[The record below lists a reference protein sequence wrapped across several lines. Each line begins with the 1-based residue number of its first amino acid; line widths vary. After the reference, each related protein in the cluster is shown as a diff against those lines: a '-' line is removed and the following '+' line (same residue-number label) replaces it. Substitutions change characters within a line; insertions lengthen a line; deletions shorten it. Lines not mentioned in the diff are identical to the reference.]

1 MAGTALSRQLR
12 QIALST
18 GPTAADVVTKS
29 SGKRG
34 AHIRPSLI
42 FEAKE
47 AADVDAE
54 TILHMAQA
62 GLAEL
67 VAMDA
72 RFKPFLSTLFSPA
85 TLQTDRDDEPPDV
98 VAALDRSIDA
108 FLMLLS
114 DALLL
119 PASHK
124 PLEYLIRKYRVQQ
137 CNVDSLVLA
146 ALPYHETSLFV
157 RIVQLLSLKHSKWA
171 PVLHGCK
178 ANGAAIPRAQLV
190 QRCVKDD
197 SFFHAMCHAAEKAAT
212 CVVRDSPASA
222 SPPTA
227 PAAPAMRLLT
237 FTSVLLLEALA
248 AMRVSVD
255 ALSHLLPFI
264 LNGLQPSA
272 VHEHRVFLLPLS
284 PLTVHLLSPPC
295 HAALNP
301 ECQVSCASSAQHK
314 MHGVAAIQSI
324 PLLRMTSYPLPTHL
338 SPPHQLAAMMLVSQL
353 ANRSQLST
361 QVVNSLLV
369 ALLSPTAAA
378 ACAAPTARGMR
389 APPTAISMDAFLVVV
404 HLCAVSALAHLLSH
418 PLSCAPH
425 PIGALVSSHRGSCLI
440 PSGLLSHPI
449 GALVSSHR
457 GSCLIPS
464 GLLSQAVTNILADK
478 YVQSNGASVMP
489 ALHPSFPQKP
499 LSLAVPPQ
507 RPWVRCR
514 HFVDVLSTAAHKF
527 NTAKILNLLADTLL
541 PKIATSQAAA
551 DVLLAMLRQLP
562 RAALSPLVPRL
573 ALSLLRFAV
582 GKGLPQ
588 GAPVVLSSLQPRIQP
603 LLLALSLKFTSPTD
617 AAIAAVLESLASA
630 PAERATLVSFLG
642 TALSASPCALQ
653 QVDAPPAATGT
664 GVQQQQQQQKQQQQ
678 QQQQQQLLS
687 VHLAIDHAQ
696 WQVRKAAVEQLP
708 ALMAAAGKHTDT
720 DEAAQGE
727 VQSFVSSALQRRLA
741 DDSWEVLHAAVTS
754 PLLPRALSASLLFAP
769 LKAILLRP
777 LPPASEPLPAHIK
790 ECQSTALHLLRTAV
804 MGPALKTHPGEGQ
817 GQGSEEKEEWGAGGL
832 VVQGVAEE
840 VMPHVLLSAL
850 MPSQPYCP
858 SSPLAN
864 PQMLHEALLMAQQLA
879 PHFPLFL
886 HLPSPSL
893 ASLSLP
899 SFSASDALSL
909 VTFALAVAI
918 TPPSL
923 CSAQRSASKDM
934 WRTAIRF
941 SRSAFASS
949 SPAGR
954 QLLLLALLGAAHSL
968 PATSASLESAL
979 QSRENVA
986 VAGSTELQ
994 EAKEGGVMEFAEEV
1008 VGLVQDAWKAVVAQA
1023 VHGSGGEGEKR
1034 RKGAASVHL
1043 DALLSSLAQVL
1054 PWPFHVSGHSLPLV
1068 AFSCFLAWI
1077 EEHSSNFSFSPA
1089 CRPHSQQLR
1098 TCTAKIFTL
1107 LSTLPASSIDSLS
1120 LSADLTVSCLSS
1132 LLRKLPGATRISD
1145 SVSGPRKQQ
1154 GVVAGR
1160 VFELLM
1166 GTASPKAAALAAARI
1181 AGAVQGRAKTQGGKS
1196 DGEGGGRVEYQ
1207 EAMLEAVR
1215 DMGLRAGETAGGEEG
1230 STGQQGIA
1238 SLLQLLLAR
1247 FTTRASLLTFLD
1259 PFLLPSPSR
1268 VSHSPSLQLAA
1279 LSLLPA
1285 VAAAAVPGDAKANEE
1300 LPHVLLGALLR
1311 LMVAVQS
1318 PHKPVR
1324 KAALHAFATLTQATA
1339 TLPSSSSTL
1348 PSPSSLSLLA
1358 YTFSSSKDALLS
1370 DPSLPLAL
1378 SSSSSSSSTVA
1389 LSLPAFT
1396 RAASSTTIPSKPC
1409 QAAALLIRLL
1419 DPSCAA
1425 STGSSLTPSD
1435 RTVLLSALFNAAI
1448 SLPPWPQ
1455 ALALHMLAAI
1465 PAATALLPLGLLL
1478 PRLHELLSRRLHYHL
1493 QQAQGAAGPPLPHK
1507 PASVDPAARL
1517 GGRLELDEVHLL
1529 AVGLQL
1535 VAAAASGGGQE
1546 GVLAE
1551 ADVDEE
1557 MREEGGEGEESA
1569 KHGKEKAQHTAGK
1582 GVAAVDV
1589 APLLLMAMQVQGAMS
1604 ADDVAVEAP
1613 SITAAGVVTDD
1624 FLEAL
1629 PDTYQDGLVA
1639 SLLFLMAASEASPAA
1654 RQAAKEALRRLKLS
1668 PTMLARLVT
1677 ALFSPPSVS
1686 HGAPQ
1691 ATSSNTPD
1699 IGGYVPL
1706 SDSLPVERRVAT
1718 ATGLLEM
1725 LLWKEDVTAQQT
1737 IQLFPS
1743 LATTISSV
1751 LSHRWPML
1759 PAPNSND
1766 AEEEGGEQG
1775 GQQAEDGE
1783 GDVAGSEVAMSA
1795 QMLGAVEFV
1804 LQLVLTVA
1812 RNALSSHTHMQE
1824 GQDEAMES
1832 EGEEDEE
1839 GMEHGEEECVVHMV
1853 GAAVEVVK
1861 GRRDPATASAAI
1873 AVLAA
1878 AAERQPEEV
1887 VEHVVAVLSVATTT
1901 TLALDIRES
1910 HDAIHRLV
1918 EAVLPAWLHHNQDVT
1933 PLLQMVVSSL
1943 PSMLHHHRIAL
1954 LTALLRGVSP
1964 SLGLA
1969 PLLLLLL
1976 TTTGVTPSLL
1986 TARADNSKD
1995 TPRSARARRQAAL
2008 QQHAYWRRRGDSTG
2022 DEKQGEWGLSLAFE
2036 LCSQVPGSIRL
2047 EAYVKLLEATCPPI
2061 IARRKA
2067 SAAADEAC
2075 DWWSGTGP
2083 NDDVVVVSF
2092 VGAELP
2098 AAVAAM
2104 EEELGMEGSADPAEG
2119 GEGGLN
2125 NEGDAAMVDTQHRQ
2139 LFVSLLEHVVLR
2151 LRATAAAAAAS
2162 AAVSPP
2168 LTTASYP
2175 PALKDR
2181 ADLVASAAYELLQTL
2196 DDVTPSGVFL
2206 QAVQTL
2212 LTNPS
2217 THIRRKV
2224 LRLLAARVR
2233 ASAPHTLMPH
2243 GRGKGRSK
2251 QRLAQAAQEEAR
2263 EYASVAGQ
2271 LAHMGALEGADRS
2284 LATQMAA
2291 LQTLD
2296 AIIKRFASLASED
2309 FSPALAPLIR
2319 IISAHSSPPLLNAA
2333 ALRCLSSLA
2342 SSLHH
2347 LLLPHLP
2354 VLMPPLF
2361 ASADRALAAA
2371 GNGAVEEFGADEGGA
2386 EDADEQMEEGEGHG
2400 RAEVVSEG
2408 VAHDLLAA
2416 VLQALEAML
2425 AAMGPLLSPF
2435 TPRILACTCLSPVL
2449 LCCPSTSVMQHAHAV
2464 RQLLIQK
2471 LPMRLLLDPLVSS
2484 WSTATAAGPAPSAA
2498 LLHMLARAASHMD
2511 RAAASTFHARIFD
2524 FLLLRTF
2531 DVRRAPPFPPSTDS
2545 SSNQRLPGGTQMVT
2559 APDVEGASV
2568 AAMVGLVMK
2577 TSESVF
2583 KPMFVRVLEWAASE
2597 YAANGDAISPAGRVE
2612 RHLTLFGLVNV
2623 LSDKLRSV
2631 FVPYFQYLF
2640 DIAIRHLVGTID
2652 AAKGGM
2658 KKKRRKSASVAA
2670 AAEDSIAQ
2678 WQLRHLVVCAL
2689 HKCFIYDSNAAFLD
2703 ATRFQALLEPL
2714 TSQIDRE
2721 PPAGVASIVSAPS
2734 APEAVSAASQLSEA
2748 HLMLEPYIAVSV
2760 PSISAVDDELVTCL
2774 GEMTIAGGSDIL
2786 WKQLNH
2792 QVLMCTRSERVRSRQ
2807 LSLRVVNEIV
2817 DRVREEYVVLLP
2829 ESIPFLAELLE
2840 DSDANVAESAKS
2852 LVKKLE
2858 ELSGEELT
2866 QYF

>member
-85 TLQTDRDDEPPDV
+85 SLQTDRDDEPPDV

-197 SFFHAMCHAAEKAAT
+197 SFFHTMCHAAEKAAT
-212 CVVRDSPASA
+212 CVVRGGPASA
-222 SPPTA
+222 APPTA

-284 PLTVHLLSPPC
+284 PLTVHLLPSPC

-301 ECQVSCASSAQHK
+301 AC
-314 MHGVAAIQSI
+314 
-324 PLLRMTSYPLPTHL
+324 
-338 SPPHQLAAMMLVSQL
+338 QLAAMMLVSQL

-369 ALLSPTAAA
+369 ALLSPTAATASA
-378 ACAAPTARGMR
+378 ARTARDMR
-389 APPTAISMDAFLVVV
+389 APPSAISMDAFLVVV
-404 HLCAVSALAHLLSH
+404 HLSATQRILS
-418 PLSCAPH
+418 L
-425 PIGALVSSHRGSCLI
+425 
-440 PSGLLSHPI
+440 PS
-449 GALVSSHR
+449 R
-457 GSCLIPS
+457 
-464 GLLSQAVTNILADK
+464 AVTNILTDK
-478 YVQSNGASVMP
+478 YVRSNGTSVMP
-489 ALHPSFPQKP
+489 
-499 LSLAVPPQ
+499 
-507 RPWVRCR
+507 
-514 HFVDVLSTAAHKF
+514 HFVDVLSAAAHKF

-664 GVQQQQQQQKQQQQ
+664 SVQQQQQQQKQ

-708 ALMAAAGKHTDT
+708 GLMAAAGKHVDT

-754 PLLPRALSASLLFAP
+754 PLLPHALSASLLVAP

-790 ECQSTALHLLRTAV
+790 GKGLLLYQLSTALHLLRTAV
-804 MGPALKTHPGEGQ
+804 MGPALKTYPGEDE
-817 GQGSEEKEEWGAGGL
+817 GQGSEEGEEGRAGGL
-832 VVQGVAEE
+832 VQGVAEE

-850 MPSQPYCP
+850 MPSQVTIPFPNHNPALSPPAMQLMFSASYYSPSKLTPSRPSFPLPPSCPHPFVQPYCP

-899 SFSASDALSL
+899 SFSTSDALSL

-941 SRSAFASS
+941 SRSAFAST

-968 PATSASLESAL
+968 PATSTSLESAL

-994 EAKEGGVMEFAEEV
+994 EAKEGGVMDFAEEA

-1023 VHGSGGEGEKR
+1023 VHGSGGVGEKR

-1043 DALLSSLAQVL
+1043 DALLSSLAQA
-1054 PWPFHVSGHSLPLV
+1054 
-1068 AFSCFLAWI
+1068 AFSAAPDV
-1077 EEHSSNFSFSPA
+1077 H
-1089 CRPHSQQLR
+1089 
-1098 TCTAKIFTL
+1098 AKIFTL
-1107 LSTLPASSIDSLS
+1107 LSTLPASSIDSHS
-1120 LSADLTVSCLSS
+1120 LSADLTISCLSS

-1145 SVSGPRKQQ
+1145 SVSGPRKQR

-1166 GTASPKAAALAAARI
+1166 GTASPKAAALAATRI
-1181 AGAVQGRAKTQGGKS
+1181 AGAVQARAGRQEGKS
-1196 DGEGGGRVEYQ
+1196 DGEGGGRVEFQ
-1207 EAMLEAVR
+1207 EAMLQAVR
-1215 DMGLRAGETAGGEEG
+1215 DMGLHAGETAEGEEG
-1230 STGQQGIA
+1230 STGQQGIS

-1247 FTTRASLLTFLD
+1247 FATRASLLTFLD
-1259 PFLLPSPSR
+1259 PFLLPSVS
-1268 VSHSPSLQLAA
+1268 SHSPSLQLAA

-1300 LPHVLLGALLR
+1300 LPHVLVGVLLR

-1318 PHKPVR
+1318 PLKPVR
-1324 KAALHAFATLTQATA
+1324 KAAVHAFATLTQATA
-1339 TLPSSSSTL
+1339 TLPSSSSAV

-1358 YTFSSSKDALLS
+1358 STFSTAKDALLS

-1378 SSSSSSSSTVA
+1378 SSSTIA

-1396 RAASSTTIPSKPC
+1396 PAASSTSIPPKPC

-1435 RTVLLSALFNAAI
+1435 RTALLSALFNAAI

-1455 ALALHMLAAI
+1455 ALAVHMLASI
-1465 PAATALLPLGLLL
+1465 PAVTALLPLGLLP
-1478 PRLHELLSRRLHYHL
+1478 PRLHKLLSRRLHCHL
-1493 QQAQGAAGPPLPHK
+1493 QQAQGASGPPLPHK
-1507 PASVDPAARL
+1507 TASVDAAARL

-1535 VAAAASGGGQE
+1535 VAAAASGGGQ
-1546 GVLAE
+1546 GGAQ
-1551 ADVDEE
+1551 DEE
-1557 MREEGGEGEESA
+1557 MREEGGEGEESP
-1569 KHGKEKAQHTAGK
+1569 KDGKEKAQHTAGH
-1582 GVAAVDV
+1582 GVTALDI

-1613 SITAAGVVTDD
+1613 SITAAGVVTND

-1629 PDTYQDGLVA
+1629 PDTYQVSRACHCSVIRFFFFHSLSSNIINHSSPCFAAFHSLPPTSAASPRPPQDGLVA

-1654 RQAAKEALRRLKLS
+1654 RQAAKEALRRLK
-1668 PTMLARLVT
+1668 
-1677 ALFSPPSVS
+1677 
-1686 HGAPQ
+1686 
-1691 ATSSNTPD
+1691 ATSSNKPHM
-1699 IGGYVPL
+1699 GAYVPL
-1706 SDSLPVERRVAT
+1706 SDSLPVELRVAA

-1725 LLWKEDVTAQQT
+1725 LLWKEDVTAQQI

-1743 LATTISSV
+1743 LATAISSV

-1775 GQQAEDGE
+1775 GHQAEDGE

-1812 RNALSSHTHMQE
+1812 RNALSSHTHVEE

-1832 EGEEDEE
+1832 EGGEDEE

-1887 VEHVVAVLSVATTT
+1887 MEHVVAVLSVATST

-1954 LTALLRGVSP
+1954 LSALLRCLHLFPTPTHLLASFALFNPFSP
-1964 SLGLA
+1964 LFDFLLA

-1986 TARADNSKD
+1986 TARANNPKD

-2067 SAAADEAC
+2067 SAAVDEAC

-2083 NDDVVVVSF
+2083 DDDVVVVSF

-2104 EEELGMEGSADPAEG
+2104 EEELGMEGGADPAEG

-2162 AAVSPP
+2162 AAVSAP

-2181 ADLVASAAYELLQTL
+2181 ADSVASAAYELLQTL

-2319 IISAHSSPPLLNAA
+2319 IISSHSSPPLLSAA

-2386 EDADEQMEEGEGHG
+2386 EDGDEQMEEGEGHG

-2498 LLHMLARAASHMD
+2498 LLHMLARTASHMD

-2545 SSNQRLPGGTQMVT
+2545 SSNQRLPGATQMVT

-2568 AAMVGLVMK
+2568 TAMVGLVMK

-2597 YAANGDAISPAGRVE
+2597 YAADGDAISPAGRVE

-2640 DIAIRHLVGTID
+2640 DIAIRHLVGTSD
-2652 AAKGGM
+2652 AAKGGI

-2689 HKCFIYDSNAAFLD
+2689 HKCFLYDSNAAFLD

-2714 TSQIDRE
+2714 ISQIDRE
-2721 PPAGVASIVSAPS
+2721 PPAGVASIVSTPS
-2734 APEAVSAASQLSEA
+2734 APEALSAASQLSEA
-2748 HLMLEPYIAVSV
+2748 HLMLEPYIAASV

>member
-1 MAGTALSRQLR
+1 MPVLYTDTTRLPSRLR
-12 QIALST
+12 TPYSS
-18 GPTAADVVTKS
+18 VTPIS
-29 SGKRG
+29 FTRC
-34 AHIRPSLI
+34 
-42 FEAKE
+42 
-47 AADVDAE
+47 
-54 TILHMAQA
+54 AQPVSPCARA

-146 ALPYHETSLFV
+146 SLPYHETSLFV

-272 VHEHRVFLLPLS
+272 VHEHR
-284 PLTVHLLSPPC
+284 
-295 HAALNP
+295 
-301 ECQVSCASSAQHK
+301 
-314 MHGVAAIQSI
+314 
-324 PLLRMTSYPLPTHL
+324 
-338 SPPHQLAAMMLVSQL
+338 LAAMMLVSQL

-404 HLCAVSALAHLLSH
+404 HLSATQRILS
-418 PLSCAPH
+418 L
-425 PIGALVSSHRGSCLI
+425 
-440 PSGLLSHPI
+440 PS
-449 GALVSSHR
+449 R
-457 GSCLIPS
+457 
-464 GLLSQAVTNILADK
+464 AVTNILADK
-478 YVQSNGASVMP
+478 
-489 ALHPSFPQKP
+489 
-499 LSLAVPPQ
+499 
-507 RPWVRCR
+507 

-678 QQQQQQLLS
+678 QQQQQLLS

-790 ECQSTALHLLRTAV
+790 ECQSTALHLVRTAV

-832 VVQGVAEE
+832 VQGVAEE

-994 EAKEGGVMEFAEEV
+994 EAKEGGVMEFAEEA

-1043 DALLSSLAQVL
+1043 DALLSSLAQA
-1054 PWPFHVSGHSLPLV
+1054 
-1068 AFSCFLAWI
+1068 AFSAA
-1077 EEHSSNFSFSPA
+1077 PDV
-1089 CRPHSQQLR
+1089 Q
-1098 TCTAKIFTL
+1098 AKIFTL

-1196 DGEGGGRVEYQ
+1196 DGEGGRRVEYQ

-1378 SSSSSSSSTVA
+1378 SSSSSSSTVA

-1507 PASVDPAARL
+1507 PASVDAAARL

-1699 IGGYVPL
+1699 IGAYVPL
-1706 SDSLPVERRVAT
+1706 SDSLPVERRVAA

-1901 TLALDIRES
+1901 TLALVCSSPAPSLARSSLFPSALLPLCFWPCCLLFPFLWHSSSFSLFLCVVAPDIRES

-1943 PSMLHHHRIAL
+1943 PSMLHHHPIAL
-1954 LTALLRGVSP
+1954 LTALLSSPAPLFLVNPVSSWYFPTPHALPPSCHHRGVSP

-2333 ALRCLSSLA
+2333 ALRCISSLA

-2597 YAANGDAISPAGRVE
+2597 YAASGDAISPAGRVE

-2689 HKCFIYDSNAAFLD
+2689 HKCFVYDSNAAFLD

-2714 TSQIDRE
+2714 ISQIDRD

>member
-1 MAGTALSRQLR
+1 MPVLYTDTTRLPSRLR
-12 QIALST
+12 TPYSS
-18 GPTAADVVTKS
+18 VTPIS
-29 SGKRG
+29 FTRC
-34 AHIRPSLI
+34 
-42 FEAKE
+42 
-47 AADVDAE
+47 
-54 TILHMAQA
+54 AQPVSPCARA

-272 VHEHRVFLLPLS
+272 VHEHRVILLPLS

-324 PLLRMTSYPLPTHL
+324 PLLRMTSYPAAHPPV
-338 SPPHQLAAMMLVSQL
+338 PPHQLAAMMLVSQL

-440 PSGLLSHPI
+440 PSGLF
-449 GALVSSHR
+449 
-457 GSCLIPS
+457 
-464 GLLSQAVTNILADK
+464 
-478 YVQSNGASVMP
+478 

-696 WQVRKAAVEQLP
+696 
-708 ALMAAAGKHTDT
+708 
-720 DEAAQGE
+720 

-934 WRTAIRF
+934 WRTAILF

-954 QLLLLALLGAAHSL
+954 QLLLLALLGAVHSL

-994 EAKEGGVMEFAEEV
+994 EAKEGGVMEFAEEA

-1043 DALLSSLAQVL
+1043 DALLSSLAQA
-1054 PWPFHVSGHSLPLV
+1054 
-1068 AFSCFLAWI
+1068 AFSAA
-1077 EEHSSNFSFSPA
+1077 PDV
-1089 CRPHSQQLR
+1089 Q
-1098 TCTAKIFTL
+1098 AKIFTL

-1529 AVGLQL
+1529 AVGLQAAGMCLLILSFPSAKRILSHCTLQL

-1901 TLALDIRES
+1901 TLALVCSSPAPSLARSSLFPSAALLPLCFWPCCLLFPFLWHSSSFSLFLCVDIRES

-1954 LTALLRGVSP
+1954 LTALLSSPAPLFLVNPVSSWYFPIPHALPPSCHHRGVSP

>member
-1 MAGTALSRQLR
+1 MAGTALSRQLQ
-12 QIALST
+12 QIALAT

-85 TLQTDRDDEPPDV
+85 SLHTDRDDEPPDV

-124 PLEYLIRKYRVQQ
+124 ALEYLIRKYRVQQ

-178 ANGAAIPRAQLV
+178 ANGTAIPRAQLV

-197 SFFHAMCHAAEKAAT
+197 SFFHAMCHAVCLLMPCAMRYASSCHVPCGMPPHAMCHAVCLLMPCAMRYASSHAMYQAAEKAAT
-212 CVVRDSPASA
+212 CMVRDGPPSA

-227 PAAPAMRLLT
+227 PAPPAMRLLT

-248 AMRVSVD
+248 GMRVSVD

-272 VHEHRVFLLPLS
+272 LHEHR
-284 PLTVHLLSPPC
+284 
-295 HAALNP
+295 
-301 ECQVSCASSAQHK
+301 
-314 MHGVAAIQSI
+314 
-324 PLLRMTSYPLPTHL
+324 
-338 SPPHQLAAMMLVSQL
+338 LAAMMLVSQL

-369 ALLSPTAAA
+369 ALLSPTPA
-378 ACAAPTARGMR
+378 AAPTARGAR
-389 APPTAISMDAFLVVV
+389 APPAAISMDAFLVVI
-404 HLCAVSALAHLLSH
+404 HLTATQRVLS
-418 PLSCAPH
+418 L
-425 PIGALVSSHRGSCLI
+425 
-440 PSGLLSHPI
+440 PS
-449 GALVSSHR
+449 R
-457 GSCLIPS
+457 
-464 GLLSQAVTNILADK
+464 AVTNILTDK
-478 YVQSNGASVMP
+478 
-489 ALHPSFPQKP
+489 
-499 LSLAVPPQ
+499 
-507 RPWVRCR
+507 
-514 HFVDVLSTAAHKF
+514 HFVDVLSAAAHKF
-527 NTAKILNLLADTLL
+527 NTAKILHLLVDALL
-541 PKIATSQAAA
+541 PKIATSQPAA

-573 ALSLLRFAV
+573 ALSLLRFAI

-588 GAPVVLSSLQPRIQP
+588 GAPVVLSSLRQFHTSNSTAP
-603 LLLALSLKFTSPTD
+603 LTMCK
-617 AAIAAVLESLASA
+617 
-630 PAERATLVSFLG
+630 RHMRH
-642 TALSASPCALQ
+642 SASPHLSSRFTFPSVLPSTHVVPVPPGCAW
-653 QVDAPPAATGT
+653 
-664 GVQQQQQQQKQQQQ
+664 
-678 QQQQQQLLS
+678 
-687 VHLAIDHAQ
+687 Q

-708 ALMAAAGKHTDT
+708 GLMAAAGKHMDT
-720 DEAAQGE
+720 DDVAQGE

-777 LPPASEPLPAHIK
+777 VPPTTEPLSAHIK

-804 MGPALKTHPGEGQ
+804 MGPALKTHPGEGE
-817 GQGSEEKEEWGAGGL
+817 GQGSEVKEEGGARGL
-832 VVQGVAEE
+832 VQGVAEE

-850 MPSQPYCP
+850 MPSQVTIPFRCHN
-858 SSPLAN
+858 PL
-864 PQMLHEALLMAQQLA
+864 
-879 PHFPLFL
+879 
-886 HLPSPSL
+886 
-893 ASLSLP
+893 SLSPPAMQLM
-899 SFSASDALSL
+899 FSASA
-909 VTFALAVAI
+909 
-918 TPPSL
+918 
-923 CSAQRSASKDM
+923 
-934 WRTAIRF
+934 
-941 SRSAFASS
+941 
-949 SPAGR
+949 
-954 QLLLLALLGAAHSL
+954 
-968 PATSASLESAL
+968 
-979 QSRENVA
+979 
-986 VAGSTELQ
+986 
-994 EAKEGGVMEFAEEV
+994 
-1008 VGLVQDAWKAVVAQA
+1008 
-1023 VHGSGGEGEKR
+1023 
-1034 RKGAASVHL
+1034 
-1043 DALLSSLAQVL
+1043 
-1054 PWPFHVSGHSLPLV
+1054 
-1068 AFSCFLAWI
+1068 AFSAAPDV
-1077 EEHSSNFSFSPA
+1077 H
-1089 CRPHSQQLR
+1089 
-1098 TCTAKIFTL
+1098 AKIFTL
-1107 LSTLPASSIDSLS
+1107 LSTLPASSVDSLS
-1120 LSADLTVSCLSS
+1120 LSADLTISCLSS
-1132 LLRKLPGATRISD
+1132 LLRKLPGATQISN
-1145 SVSGPRKQQ
+1145 SVS
-1154 GVVAGR
+1154 GR

-1166 GTASPKAAALAAARI
+1166 GTSSPKAAALAAARI
-1181 AGAVQGRAKTQGGKS
+1181 VGAVQGRAKMQGGKS
-1196 DGEGGGRVEYQ
+1196 DGEGGGRVEFQ
-1207 EAMLEAVR
+1207 EAMLQAAVR
-1215 DMGLRAGETAGGEEG
+1215 DMGLHAGDTAGGEEG

-1247 FTTRASLLTFLD
+1247 FATRASLLTFLD
-1259 PFLLPSPSR
+1259 PFLLPSSSGL
-1268 VSHSPSLQLAA
+1268 SHSPSLQLAA

-1285 VAAAAVPGDAKANEE
+1285 VAATAVPGDAKANEE
-1300 LPHVLLGALLR
+1300 LPHVLVGVLLR

-1318 PHKPVR
+1318 PHKSVR
-1324 KAALHAFATLTQATA
+1324 KATLHAFATLTQTTA
-1339 TLPSSSSTL
+1339 TLPSSNSNL

-1358 YTFSSSKDALLS
+1358 SAFSSAKDALLS

-1378 SSSSSSSSTVA
+1378 SSSSTVA
-1389 LSLPAFT
+1389 LSPAFT
-1396 RAASSTTIPSKPC
+1396 SAASSTSIPSKPG
-1409 QAAALLIRLL
+1409 QAAAVLIRLL
-1419 DPSCAA
+1419 DPSCAG

-1435 RTVLLSALFNAAI
+1435 RTVTLSALFNAAI

-1455 ALALHMLAAI
+1455 ALALHMLASI
-1465 PAATALLPLGLLL
+1465 PAATALLPLGQLL
-1478 PRLHELLSRRLHYHL
+1478 PRLHELLSRRLHCHL
-1493 QQAQGAAGPPLPHK
+1493 QQAQRAAGLPLPHK
-1507 PASVDPAARL
+1507 PASVDGAARSE
-1517 GGRLELDEVHLL
+1517 GRLELDEVHLL
-1529 AVGLQL
+1529 AVGLQAAGMRLFILSFPLSHCTLQL

-1546 GVLAE
+1546 GAQAE

-1569 KHGKEKAQHTAGK
+1569 KDGEEKAQHTAGK
-1582 GVAAVDV
+1582 GVSAVDV
-1589 APLLLMAMQVQGAMS
+1589 APLLFMAMQVQGAIS

-1613 SITAAGVVTDD
+1613 AITAAGVVTND

-1629 PDTYQDGLVA
+1629 PDNHQDGLVA

-1668 PTMLARLVT
+1668 PTTLARLIT

-1691 ATSSNTPD
+1691 ATSSNKPD
-1699 IGGYVPL
+1699 LGAHVPL
-1706 SDSLPVERRVAT
+1706 SDLLPVERRVAV

-1743 LATTISSV
+1743 LATAISSV

-1766 AEEEGGEQG
+1766 AEEDGEEKGGH
-1775 GQQAEDGE
+1775 QAEDGE

-1812 RNALSSHTHMQE
+1812 RNALSSHTHVQE
-1824 GQDEAMES
+1824 GQDEEMES

-1887 VEHVVAVLSVATTT
+1887 VEHVVTVLSVATTT
-1901 TLALDIRES
+1901 TLALVRSSPAPSLTCSSLLFPSAGLAAFCSPFLGAPLFCSLTVCALVPERMCLCLHSGPISRFPSHQDIRES

-1918 EAVLPAWLHHNQDVT
+1918 EAVLPAWLHHNQDAIADVTFLLDVNTGVT
-1933 PLLQMVVSSL
+1933 PLSLVSFIRAWAYPLHPRFAPNPHHPLPVPLQMVVSSL

-1954 LTALLRGVSP
+1954 LSALLRGVSP

-1986 TARADNSKD
+1986 TARADSSKD
-1995 TPRSARARRQAAL
+1995 TNRSARARRQAAL
-2008 QQHAYWRRRGDSTG
+2008 QQQAYWRRRGDSTG

-2061 IARRKA
+2061 IARRKT
-2067 SAAADEAC
+2067 SAAAEEAF
-2075 DWWSGTGP
+2075 DWWSGTCP
-2083 NDDVVVVSF
+2083 DDDVVVVSF

-2104 EEELGMEGSADPAEG
+2104 EEDLGIEGGAGAAEG
-2119 GEGGLN
+2119 AEEGLN
-2125 NEGDAAMVDTQHRQ
+2125 NEADAAMVDGIARDTQHRQ
-2139 LFVSLLEHVVLR
+2139 IFVSLLEHVVLR
-2151 LRATAAAAAAS
+2151 LRATAAAAAAAAT
-2162 AAVSPP
+2162 AAVASPIAAP
-2168 LTTASYP
+2168 SYP
-2175 PALKDR
+2175 PTLKNK

-2196 DDVTPSGVFL
+2196 DAVTPSGVFL

-2233 ASAPHTLMPH
+2233 ASVSHTLMPH

-2296 AIIKRFASLASED
+2296 AVIKRFASLASDD

-2319 IISAHSSPPLLNAA
+2319 IISAHSSPPLLTAA
-2333 ALRCLSSLA
+2333 ALHCLSSLA

-2371 GNGAVEEFGADEGGA
+2371 GNGVVEEPGADEGNG
-2386 EDADEQMEEGEGHG
+2386 EGGDEQMEEEGGGHG
-2400 RAEVVSEG
+2400 RSGMVSEG

-2449 LCCPSTSVMQHAHAV
+2449 LCCPSASVLQHAHA
-2464 RQLLIQK
+2464 
-2471 LPMRLLLDPLVSS
+2471 MRLLLDPLVSS
-2484 WSTATAAGPAPSAA
+2484 WTTATAAGPAPSAA

-2511 RAAASTFHARIFD
+2511 RTAASTFHARIFD

-2559 APDVEGASV
+2559 PPDVEGASV

-2597 YAANGDAISPAGRVE
+2597 YAADGDPISPAGRVE

-2640 DIAIRHLVGTID
+2640 DIAIRHLVGTAD
-2652 AAKGGM
+2652 AAKGGI

-2689 HKCFIYDSNAAFLD
+2689 HKCFLYDSNAAFLD

-2714 TSQIDRE
+2714 VSQIDRE

-2734 APEAVSAASQLSEA
+2734 APEALSVASQLSEA
-2748 HLMLEPYIAVSV
+2748 HLMLEPYIAASV

-2774 GEMTIAGGSDIL
+2774 GEMTVAGGSDIL

-2840 DSDANVAESAKS
+2840 DPDANVAESAKS

>member
-1 MAGTALSRQLR
+1 MPVLYTDTTRLPSRLR
-12 QIALST
+12 TPYSS
-18 GPTAADVVTKS
+18 VTPIS
-29 SGKRG
+29 FTRC
-34 AHIRPSLI
+34 
-42 FEAKE
+42 
-47 AADVDAE
+47 
-54 TILHMAQA
+54 AQPVSPCARA

-157 RIVQLLSLKHSKWA
+157 RIVQLLSLNRITPAALPQVSRITPA
-171 PVLHGCK
+171 ALPQVSRITPAATPQVSRITPAALVLHESTDQAHA
-178 ANGAAIPRAQLV
+178 AN
-190 QRCVKDD
+190 
-197 SFFHAMCHAAEKAAT
+197 AAEKAAT

-301 ECQVSCASSAQHK
+301 ECQ
-314 MHGVAAIQSI
+314 
-324 PLLRMTSYPLPTHL
+324 
-338 SPPHQLAAMMLVSQL
+338 LAAMMLVSQL

-404 HLCAVSALAHLLSH
+404 HLSAVSALAHLLSH

-425 PIGALVSSHRGSCLI
+425 LI
-440 PSGLLSHPI
+440 PW
-449 GALVSSHR
+449 
-457 GSCLIPS
+457 
-464 GLLSQAVTNILADK
+464 GLLSQSARLI
-478 YVQSNGASVMP
+478 QQPHSFSS
-489 ALHPSFPQKP
+489 ALHPSCPQKP

-617 AAIAAVLESLASA
+617 AAIAAVLE
-630 PAERATLVSFLG
+630 
-642 TALSASPCALQ
+642 
-653 QVDAPPAATGT
+653 
-664 GVQQQQQQQKQQQQ
+664 
-678 QQQQQQLLS
+678 
-687 VHLAIDHAQ
+687 

-769 LKAILLRP
+769 LKAILLRR

-832 VVQGVAEE
+832 AQGVAEE

-850 MPSQPYCP
+850 MPSQVTIPFPCHNSALCPPAMQLMFSASPYCP
-858 SSPLAN
+858 ASPLAN

-1043 DALLSSLAQVL
+1043 DALLSSLAQA
-1054 PWPFHVSGHSLPLV
+1054 
-1068 AFSCFLAWI
+1068 AFSAAPDV
-1077 EEHSSNFSFSPA
+1077 H
-1089 CRPHSQQLR
+1089 
-1098 TCTAKIFTL
+1098 AKIFTL

-1378 SSSSSSSSTVA
+1378 SSSSSSSTVA

-1493 QQAQGAAGPPLPHK
+1493 QLAQGAAGPPLPHK

-1529 AVGLQL
+1529 AVGLQAAGMCLLILSFPSAKRILSHCTLQL

-1901 TLALDIRES
+1901 TLALVCSSPAPSLARSSLFPSAALLPLCFWPCCLLFPFLWHSSSFSLFLCVDIRES

-1954 LTALLRGVSP
+1954 LTALLSSPAPLFLVNPVSSWYFPIPHALPPSCHHRGVSP

-2449 LCCPSTSVMQHAHAV
+2449 LCCPSTSVMQHAQAV

-2714 TSQIDRE
+2714 ISQIDRE

>member
-85 TLQTDRDDEPPDV
+85 SLQTDRDDEPPDV

-197 SFFHAMCHAAEKAAT
+197 SFFHTMCHAAEKAAT
-212 CVVRDSPASA
+212 CVVRGGPASA
-222 SPPTA
+222 APPTA

-272 VHEHRVFLLPLS
+272 VHEHR
-284 PLTVHLLSPPC
+284 
-295 HAALNP
+295 
-301 ECQVSCASSAQHK
+301 
-314 MHGVAAIQSI
+314 
-324 PLLRMTSYPLPTHL
+324 
-338 SPPHQLAAMMLVSQL
+338 LAAMMLVSQL

-369 ALLSPTAAA
+369 ALLSPTAATASA
-378 ACAAPTARGMR
+378 ARTARDMR
-389 APPTAISMDAFLVVV
+389 APPSAISMDAFLVVV
-404 HLCAVSALAHLLSH
+404 HLSATQRILS
-418 PLSCAPH
+418 L
-425 PIGALVSSHRGSCLI
+425 
-440 PSGLLSHPI
+440 PS
-449 GALVSSHR
+449 R
-457 GSCLIPS
+457 
-464 GLLSQAVTNILADK
+464 AVTNILTDK
-478 YVQSNGASVMP
+478 
-489 ALHPSFPQKP
+489 
-499 LSLAVPPQ
+499 
-507 RPWVRCR
+507 
-514 HFVDVLSTAAHKF
+514 HFVDVLSAAAHKF

-664 GVQQQQQQQKQQQQ
+664 SVQQQQQQQKQQQ

-708 ALMAAAGKHTDT
+708 GLMAAAGKHVDT

-754 PLLPRALSASLLFAP
+754 PLLPHALSASLLVAP

-804 MGPALKTHPGEGQ
+804 MGPALKTYPGEDE
-817 GQGSEEKEEWGAGGL
+817 GQGSEEGEEGRAGGL
-832 VVQGVAEE
+832 VQGVAEE

-899 SFSASDALSL
+899 SFSTSDALSL

-941 SRSAFASS
+941 SRSAFAST

-968 PATSASLESAL
+968 PATSTSLESAL

-994 EAKEGGVMEFAEEV
+994 EAKEGGVMDFAEEA

-1023 VHGSGGEGEKR
+1023 VHGSGGVGEKR

-1043 DALLSSLAQVL
+1043 DALLSSLAQA
-1054 PWPFHVSGHSLPLV
+1054 
-1068 AFSCFLAWI
+1068 AFSAAPDV
-1077 EEHSSNFSFSPA
+1077 H
-1089 CRPHSQQLR
+1089 
-1098 TCTAKIFTL
+1098 AKIFTL
-1107 LSTLPASSIDSLS
+1107 LSTLPASSIDSHS
-1120 LSADLTVSCLSS
+1120 LSADLTISCLSS

-1145 SVSGPRKQQ
+1145 SVSGPRKQR

-1166 GTASPKAAALAAARI
+1166 GTASPKAAALAATRI
-1181 AGAVQGRAKTQGGKS
+1181 AGAVQARAGRQEGKS
-1196 DGEGGGRVEYQ
+1196 DGEGGGRVEFQ
-1207 EAMLEAVR
+1207 EAMLQAVR
-1215 DMGLRAGETAGGEEG
+1215 DMGLHAGETAGGEEG
-1230 STGQQGIA
+1230 STGQQGIS

-1247 FTTRASLLTFLD
+1247 FATRASLLTFLD
-1259 PFLLPSPSR
+1259 PFLLPSVS
-1268 VSHSPSLQLAA
+1268 SHSPSLQLAA

-1300 LPHVLLGALLR
+1300 LPHVLVGVLLR

-1318 PHKPVR
+1318 PLKPVR
-1324 KAALHAFATLTQATA
+1324 KAAVHAFATLTQATA
-1339 TLPSSSSTL
+1339 TLPSSSSAV

-1358 YTFSSSKDALLS
+1358 STFSTAKDALLS

-1378 SSSSSSSSTVA
+1378 SSSTIA

-1396 RAASSTTIPSKPC
+1396 PAASSTSIPPKPC

-1425 STGSSLTPSD
+1425 STGSSPPLD
-1435 RTVLLSALFNAAI
+1435 VL
-1448 SLPPWPQ
+1448 Q
-1455 ALALHMLAAI
+1455 ALAVHMLASI
-1465 PAATALLPLGLLL
+1465 PAATALLPLGLLP
-1478 PRLHELLSRRLHYHL
+1478 PRLHKLLSRRLHCHL
-1493 QQAQGAAGPPLPHK
+1493 QQAQGASGPPLPHK
-1507 PASVDPAARL
+1507 TASVDAAARL

-1535 VAAAASGGGQE
+1535 VAAAASGGGQ
-1546 GVLAE
+1546 GGAQ
-1551 ADVDEE
+1551 DEE
-1557 MREEGGEGEESA
+1557 MREEGGEGEESP
-1569 KHGKEKAQHTAGK
+1569 KDGKEKAQHTAGH
-1582 GVAAVDV
+1582 GVTALDI

-1613 SITAAGVVTDD
+1613 SITAAGVVTND

-1668 PTMLARLVT
+1668 PTTLARLIT
-1677 ALFSPPSVS
+1677 ALFSPSSAS

-1691 ATSSNTPD
+1691 ATSSNKPHM
-1699 IGGYVPL
+1699 GAYVPL
-1706 SDSLPVERRVAT
+1706 SDSLPVELRVAA

-1743 LATTISSV
+1743 LATAISSV

-1775 GQQAEDGE
+1775 GHQAEDGE

-1812 RNALSSHTHMQE
+1812 RNALSSHTHVEE

-1832 EGEEDEE
+1832 EGGEDEE

-1887 VEHVVAVLSVATTT
+1887 VEHVVAVLSVATST

-1954 LTALLRGVSP
+1954 LSALLRGVSP

-1986 TARADNSKD
+1986 TARANNPKD

-2067 SAAADEAC
+2067 SAAVDEAC

-2083 NDDVVVVSF
+2083 DDDVVVVSF

-2104 EEELGMEGSADPAEG
+2104 EEELGMEGGADPAEG

-2151 LRATAAAAAAS
+2151 LRATAAATAAS
-2162 AAVSPP
+2162 AAVSAP

-2181 ADLVASAAYELLQTL
+2181 ADSVASAAYELLQTL

-2319 IISAHSSPPLLNAA
+2319 IISSHSSPPLLSAA

-2386 EDADEQMEEGEGHG
+2386 EDGDEQMEEGEGHG

-2498 LLHMLARAASHMD
+2498 LLHMLARTASHMD

-2545 SSNQRLPGGTQMVT
+2545 SSNQRLPGATQMVT

-2568 AAMVGLVMK
+2568 TAMVGLVMK

-2597 YAANGDAISPAGRVE
+2597 YAADGDAISPAGRVE

-2640 DIAIRHLVGTID
+2640 DIAIRHLVGTSD
-2652 AAKGGM
+2652 AAKGGI

-2689 HKCFIYDSNAAFLD
+2689 HKCFLYDSNAAFLD

-2714 TSQIDRE
+2714 ISQIDRE
-2721 PPAGVASIVSAPS
+2721 PPAGVASIVSTPS
-2734 APEAVSAASQLSEA
+2734 APEALSAASQLSEA
-2748 HLMLEPYIAVSV
+2748 HLMLEPYIAASV

>member
-1 MAGTALSRQLR
+1 MAGDGQCVCVPRTALLQHIPKVGLSGVSSTQKNGHILPRVRNLPSNMAGTALSRQLR
-12 QIALST
+12 QIALAT

-34 AHIRPSLI
+34 ALIRPSLI

-62 GLAEL
+62 APYSSIAPLSFTRCAQPVSPCARAGLAEL

-72 RFKPFLSTLFSPA
+72 RFKPFLTTLFSPA
-85 TLQTDRDDEPPDV
+85 SLQTDRDDEPPDV

-119 PASHK
+119 PPSHK
-124 PLEYLIRKYRVQQ
+124 ALEYLIRKYRCAHQRPLLFPDRAPSMLVQQ

-197 SFFHAMCHAAEKAAT
+197 SFFHAMCHAVCLLQCHVPCGMPPPIPCAMRYASSNATCHAVCLLMPCAMRYASSCHVPCGMPPHAMCHAAEKAAT
-212 CVVRDSPASA
+212 CVVRDGPASA

-227 PAAPAMRLLT
+227 PAPPAMRLLT

-248 AMRVSVD
+248 GMRVSVD
-255 ALSHLLPFI
+255 TLSHLLPFI

-272 VHEHRVFLLPLS
+272 LHEHR
-284 PLTVHLLSPPC
+284 
-295 HAALNP
+295 
-301 ECQVSCASSAQHK
+301 
-314 MHGVAAIQSI
+314 
-324 PLLRMTSYPLPTHL
+324 
-338 SPPHQLAAMMLVSQL
+338 LAAMMLVSQL

-369 ALLSPTAAA
+369 ALLSPTPA
-378 ACAAPTARGMR
+378 AAPTARGVR

-404 HLCAVSALAHLLSH
+404 HLSATQRVLSLPSRAVS
-418 PLSCAPH
+418 
-425 PIGALVSSHRGSCLI
+425 
-440 PSGLLSHPI
+440 
-449 GALVSSHR
+449 
-457 GSCLIPS
+457 
-464 GLLSQAVTNILADK
+464 NILTDK
-478 YVQSNGASVMP
+478 
-489 ALHPSFPQKP
+489 
-499 LSLAVPPQ
+499 
-507 RPWVRCR
+507 
-514 HFVDVLSTAAHKF
+514 HFVDVLSGAAHKF
-527 NTAKILNLLADTLL
+527 NTAKILHLLVDALL

-573 ALSLLRFAV
+573 ALSLLRFAI

-588 GAPVVLSSLQPRIQP
+588 GPPVVLSSLRQFHTSNSTAPVLFSFCHSAFLCSDFLKSSIAIPSRSALCTPRTPTLSEPRIQP

-617 AAIAAVLESLASA
+617 AAIAAVLE
-630 PAERATLVSFLG
+630 
-642 TALSASPCALQ
+642 
-653 QVDAPPAATGT
+653 
-664 GVQQQQQQQKQQQQ
+664 
-678 QQQQQQLLS
+678 
-687 VHLAIDHAQ
+687 

-708 ALMAAAGKHTDT
+708 ALMAAAGKHMDT

-754 PLLPRALSASLLFAP
+754 PLLPRALSASLLVAP

-777 LPPASEPLPAHIK
+777 LPPTSEPLPAHIK
-790 ECQSTALHLLRTAV
+790 ECQSTALHLLRTA
-804 MGPALKTHPGEGQ
+804 
-817 GQGSEEKEEWGAGGL
+817 
-832 VVQGVAEE
+832 
-840 VMPHVLLSAL
+840 
-850 MPSQPYCP
+850 
-858 SSPLAN
+858 
-864 PQMLHEALLMAQQLA
+864 
-879 PHFPLFL
+879 
-886 HLPSPSL
+886 
-893 ASLSLP
+893 
-899 SFSASDALSL
+899 
-909 VTFALAVAI
+909 
-918 TPPSL
+918 
-923 CSAQRSASKDM
+923 
-934 WRTAIRF
+934 
-941 SRSAFASS
+941 
-949 SPAGR
+949 
-954 QLLLLALLGAAHSL
+954 LLLLALLGAAHSL

-979 QSRENVA
+979 QSRGNVS
-986 VAGSTELQ
+986 VAGSMELQ
-994 EAKEGGVMEFAEEV
+994 EAKEGGVMDFAEEA
-1008 VGLVQDAWKAVVAQA
+1008 VGLVQDAWKGVVAQA
-1023 VHGSGGEGEKR
+1023 VQGSGGEGEKR

-1043 DALLSSLAQVL
+1043 DALLSSLAQA
-1054 PWPFHVSGHSLPLV
+1054 
-1068 AFSCFLAWI
+1068 AFSAAPDV
-1077 EEHSSNFSFSPA
+1077 H
-1089 CRPHSQQLR
+1089 
-1098 TCTAKIFTL
+1098 AKIFTL
-1107 LSTLPASSIDSLS
+1107 LSTLPASSVDSLS
-1120 LSADLTVSCLSS
+1120 LSADLTISCLSS

-1145 SVSGPRKQQ
+1145 SVSGPRQQ
-1154 GVVAGR
+1154 RGVVAGR

-1166 GTASPKAAALAAARI
+1166 GTASPRAAALAAARI
-1181 AGAVQGRAKTQGGKS
+1181 AGAVQRRAERQGGKS
-1196 DGEGGGRVEYQ
+1196 DGEGGGRVELQ
-1207 EAMLEAVR
+1207 EAMLQAVR
-1215 DMGLRAGETAGGEEG
+1215 DMGLHAGEMAGGEEG

-1238 SLLQLLLAR
+1238 SLLQLLLAG
-1247 FTTRASLLTFLD
+1247 FATRASLLTFLD
-1259 PFLLPSPSR
+1259 PFLLPSPSGS
-1268 VSHSPSLQLAA
+1268 SHSPSLQLAA

-1300 LPHVLLGALLR
+1300 LPHVLVGLLLR

-1339 TLPSSSSTL
+1339 TLPSSNSTL
-1348 PSPSSLSLLA
+1348 PSPASLSLLA
-1358 YTFSSSKDALLS
+1358 SAFSSAKDVLLS
-1370 DPSLPLAL
+1370 DPSLPFAL
-1378 SSSSSSSSTVA
+1378 SFSSTVA
-1389 LSLPAFT
+1389 LSPAFAS
-1396 RAASSTTIPSKPC
+1396 AASSTSIPSKPG

-1419 DPSCAA
+1419 DPSFAG

-1435 RTVLLSALFNAAI
+1435 RTVLLSALFNAAL

-1455 ALALHMLAAI
+1455 ALALYMLASI
-1465 PAATALLPLGLLL
+1465 PAATALLPLGQLL
-1478 PRLHELLSRRLHYHL
+1478 PRLHELLSRRLHCHL
-1493 QQAQGAAGPPLPHK
+1493 QQAQSAAGLPLPHK
-1507 PASVDPAARL
+1507 PASVDGEARS

-1535 VAAAASGGGQE
+1535 VAAAASGGGQ
-1546 GVLAE
+1546 GGAQAE

-1557 MREEGGEGEESA
+1557 MREEGGEGEERA
-1569 KHGKEKAQHTAGK
+1569 KDGEEKAQHTAGK
-1582 GVAAVDV
+1582 GVSAVDV
-1589 APLLLMAMQVQGAMS
+1589 APLLFMAMQVQGAIS

-1613 SITAAGVVTDD
+1613 SITAAGVVTND

-1629 PDTYQDGLVA
+1629 PDNHQDGLVA

-1668 PTMLARLVT
+1668 PTMLARLIT

-1686 HGAPQ
+1686 HGTPQ
-1691 ATSSNTPD
+1691 STRSNKPD
-1699 IGGYVPL
+1699 MGAYVPL
-1706 SDSLPVERRVAT
+1706 SDSLPVERRVAAAT
-1718 ATGLLEM
+1718 ALLEM

-1737 IQLFPS
+1737 
-1743 LATTISSV
+1743 SV
-1751 LSHRWPML
+1751 LSHCWPML
-1759 PAPNSND
+1759 PAPNSTD
-1766 AEEEGGEQG
+1766 AEGEGGEQG
-1775 GQQAEDGE
+1775 GHQAEDGE
-1783 GDVAGSEVAMSA
+1783 GDAAGSEVAMSA

-1812 RNALSSHTHMQE
+1812 RNALSSHTHVQE
-1824 GQDEAMES
+1824 GQDEEMES

-1943 PSMLHHHRIAL
+1943 PSMLHLHRIAL
-1954 LTALLRGVSP
+1954 LSALLRGVSP

-1986 TARADNSKD
+1986 TAHAENSKD

-2022 DEKQGEWGLSLAFE
+2022 DEKLGEWGLSLAFE

-2075 DWWSGTGP
+2075 GWWSGTGP
-2083 NDDVVVVSF
+2083 DDDVVVVSF

-2104 EEELGMEGSADPAEG
+2104 EEDVGMEGGADAAEG
-2119 GEGGLN
+2119 AEGGLN
-2125 NEGDAAMVDTQHRQ
+2125 NEGAAAMVARDTQHRQ

-2151 LRATAAAAAAS
+2151 LRATAAAAAAAGAVAS
-2162 AAVSPP
+2162 PIAAP
-2168 LTTASYP
+2168 SYP

-2181 ADLVASAAYELLQTL
+2181 ADLVASAAYELLQIL
-2196 DDVTPSGVFL
+2196 DSVTPSGVFL

-2217 THIRRKV
+2217 THIRCKV

-2233 ASAPHTLMPH
+2233 ASVAHTLMPH
-2243 GRGKGRSK
+2243 SRGKARSK

-2296 AIIKRFASLASED
+2296 AIIKRFASLASDD
-2309 FSPALAPLIR
+2309 FSSALTPLIR
-2319 IISAHSSPPLLNAA
+2319 IISAHSSPPLLTAA
-2333 ALRCLSSLA
+2333 ALHCLSSLA

-2371 GNGAVEEFGADEGGA
+2371 GNGTVEETKADEGDREVG
-2386 EDADEQMEEGEGHG
+2386 DEQMEEEGGGHG
-2400 RAEVVSEG
+2400 RSEVVSEG

-2435 TPRILACTCLSPVL
+2435 TPRILACTCFSPVL
-2449 LCCPSTSVMQHAHAV
+2449 LCCPSASVLQHAHAV

-2484 WSTATAAGPAPSAA
+2484 WTTATAAGPAPSAA

-2545 SSNQRLPGGTQMVT
+2545 SSNQRLPGGMQMVT

-2597 YAANGDAISPAGRVE
+2597 YAADGDAISPAGRVE

-2640 DIAIRHLVGTID
+2640 DIAIRHLVGTAD
-2652 AAKGGM
+2652 AAKGGI

-2670 AAEDSIAQ
+2670 TAEDSIAQ

-2689 HKCFIYDSNAAFLD
+2689 HKCFLYDSNAAFLD

-2714 TSQIDRE
+2714 VSQIDRE

-2734 APEAVSAASQLSEA
+2734 APEAHSVASQLSEA
-2748 HLMLEPYIAVSV
+2748 HLMLEPYIAASV

-2817 DRVREEYVVLLP
+2817 DRVHEEYVVLLP

-2840 DSDANVAESAKS
+2840 DPDANVAESAKS

>member
-1 MAGTALSRQLR
+1 
-12 QIALST
+12 
-18 GPTAADVVTKS
+18 
-29 SGKRG
+29 
-34 AHIRPSLI
+34 
-42 FEAKE
+42 
-47 AADVDAE
+47 
-54 TILHMAQA
+54 
-62 GLAEL
+62 
-67 VAMDA
+67 
-72 RFKPFLSTLFSPA
+72 
-85 TLQTDRDDEPPDV
+85 
-98 VAALDRSIDA
+98 
-108 FLMLLS
+108 
-114 DALLL
+114 
-119 PASHK
+119 
-124 PLEYLIRKYRVQQ
+124 
-137 CNVDSLVLA
+137 
-146 ALPYHETSLFV
+146 
-157 RIVQLLSLKHSKWA
+157 
-171 PVLHGCK
+171 
-178 ANGAAIPRAQLV
+178 
-190 QRCVKDD
+190 
-197 SFFHAMCHAAEKAAT
+197 
-212 CVVRDSPASA
+212 
-222 SPPTA
+222 
-227 PAAPAMRLLT
+227 
-237 FTSVLLLEALA
+237 
-248 AMRVSVD
+248 
-255 ALSHLLPFI
+255 
-264 LNGLQPSA
+264 
-272 VHEHRVFLLPLS
+272 
-284 PLTVHLLSPPC
+284 
-295 HAALNP
+295 
-301 ECQVSCASSAQHK
+301 
-314 MHGVAAIQSI
+314 
-324 PLLRMTSYPLPTHL
+324 
-338 SPPHQLAAMMLVSQL
+338 
-353 ANRSQLST
+353 
-361 QVVNSLLV
+361 
-369 ALLSPTAAA
+369 
-378 ACAAPTARGMR
+378 
-389 APPTAISMDAFLVVV
+389 
-404 HLCAVSALAHLLSH
+404 
-418 PLSCAPH
+418 
-425 PIGALVSSHRGSCLI
+425 
-440 PSGLLSHPI
+440 
-449 GALVSSHR
+449 
-457 GSCLIPS
+457 
-464 GLLSQAVTNILADK
+464 
-478 YVQSNGASVMP
+478 
-489 ALHPSFPQKP
+489 
-499 LSLAVPPQ
+499 
-507 RPWVRCR
+507 
-514 HFVDVLSTAAHKF
+514 
-527 NTAKILNLLADTLL
+527 
-541 PKIATSQAAA
+541 
-551 DVLLAMLRQLP
+551 
-562 RAALSPLVPRL
+562 
-573 ALSLLRFAV
+573 
-582 GKGLPQ
+582 
-588 GAPVVLSSLQPRIQP
+588 
-603 LLLALSLKFTSPTD
+603 
-617 AAIAAVLESLASA
+617 
-630 PAERATLVSFLG
+630 
-642 TALSASPCALQ
+642 
-653 QVDAPPAATGT
+653 
-664 GVQQQQQQQKQQQQ
+664 
-678 QQQQQQLLS
+678 
-687 VHLAIDHAQ
+687 
-696 WQVRKAAVEQLP
+696 
-708 ALMAAAGKHTDT
+708 
-720 DEAAQGE
+720 
-727 VQSFVSSALQRRLA
+727 
-741 DDSWEVLHAAVTS
+741 
-754 PLLPRALSASLLFAP
+754 
-769 LKAILLRP
+769 
-777 LPPASEPLPAHIK
+777 
-790 ECQSTALHLLRTAV
+790 
-804 MGPALKTHPGEGQ
+804 
-817 GQGSEEKEEWGAGGL
+817 
-832 VVQGVAEE
+832 
-840 VMPHVLLSAL
+840 
-850 MPSQPYCP
+850 
-858 SSPLAN
+858 
-864 PQMLHEALLMAQQLA
+864 MLHEALLMAQQLA

-899 SFSASDALSL
+899 SFSISDALSL

-923 CSAQRSASKDM
+923 CSAQRSASKVM

-979 QSRENVA
+979 QSRENVT

-994 EAKEGGVMEFAEEV
+994 EAKEGGVMDFAEEA
-1008 VGLVQDAWKAVVAQA
+1008 VGLLQDAWKAVVAQA

-1043 DALLSSLAQVL
+1043 DALLSCLAQA
-1054 PWPFHVSGHSLPLV
+1054 
-1068 AFSCFLAWI
+1068 AFSAAPDV
-1077 EEHSSNFSFSPA
+1077 H
-1089 CRPHSQQLR
+1089 
-1098 TCTAKIFTL
+1098 AKIFTL

-1132 LLRKLPGATRISD
+1132 LLRKLPGATQISD

-1166 GTASPKAAALAAARI
+1166 GTVSPKAAALAATRI
-1181 AGAVQGRAKTQGGKS
+1181 ASAVQGRAKTQGGKS
-1196 DGEGGGRVEYQ
+1196 DGEVGGRVEFQ
-1207 EAMLEAVR
+1207 EAMLQAVR
-1215 DMGLRAGETAGGEEG
+1215 DMGLHAGETAGGEEG

-1268 VSHSPSLQLAA
+1268 ASHSPSLQLAA

-1300 LPHVLLGALLR
+1300 LPHVLVGVLLR

-1318 PHKPVR
+1318 PHKSVR
-1324 KAALHAFATLTQATA
+1324 KAAVHAFATLTQATA
-1339 TLPSSSSTL
+1339 TLPSSSSAV

-1358 YTFSSSKDALLS
+1358 SALSTAKDALLS

-1378 SSSSSSSSTVA
+1378 SSPSSTVA

-1396 RAASSTTIPSKPC
+1396 PAASSTSIPPKPC

-1419 DPSCAA
+1419 DPSCAG
-1425 STGSSLTPSD
+1425 STGSRLTRSD
-1435 RTVLLSALFNAAI
+1435 RTVLLSALFNAAV
-1448 SLPPWPQ
+1448 SLPSWPQVSHLPLRHTTATISNTSTCLALYYVSFSHPPVLNLVTLFPGGIRLIFLLPHPSCDVLQ
-1455 ALALHMLAAI
+1455 ALALHMLASI
-1465 PAATALLPLGLLL
+1465 PAVTARLPLGQLL
-1478 PRLHELLSRRLHYHL
+1478 PRLHELLSRRLHCHL
-1493 QQAQGAAGPPLPHK
+1493 QQAQGSAGLPLPHQ
-1507 PASVDPAARL
+1507 PASV

-1535 VAAAASGGGQE
+1535 VAAAASGGGQG

-1557 MREEGGEGEESA
+1557 MREEGGEGEESV
-1569 KHGKEKAQHTAGK
+1569 KDGKEKAQHTTGK
-1582 GVAAVDV
+1582 GIAADDV

-1604 ADDVAVEAP
+1604 PDDVAVEAP
-1613 SITAAGVVTDD
+1613 SIMAAGVVTND

-1629 PDTYQDGLVA
+1629 PDSHQDGLMA
-1639 SLLFLMAASEASPAA
+1639 SLLFLMAATEASPAA
-1654 RQAAKEALRRLKLS
+1654 RQAAKEALRHLKLS
-1668 PTMLARLVT
+1668 PTMLARLIT

-1691 ATSSNTPD
+1691 STSSNKPD
-1699 IGGYVPL
+1699 MGAYVPL
-1706 SDSLPVERRVAT
+1706 SDSLPVERRVAV

-1743 LATTISSV
+1743 LATAISSV

-1783 GDVAGSEVAMSA
+1783 GDVAESEVAMSA
-1795 QMLGAVEFV
+1795 QMLGGVEFV

-1812 RNALSSHTHMQE
+1812 RNALSSHTHVEE

-1832 EGEEDEE
+1832 DREEDEE

-1887 VEHVVAVLSVATTT
+1887 VEHVVAVLAVATTT
-1901 TLALDIRES
+1901 TLALVRS
-1910 HDAIHRLV
+1910 S
-1918 EAVLPAWLHHNQDVT
+1918 PAPSLAR
-1933 PLLQMVVSSL
+1933 SSL
-1943 PSMLHHHRIAL
+1943 FPSAFPSSLLLAL
-1954 LTALLRGVSP
+1954 LPFVPLFAALLFVFAL
-1964 SLGLA
+1964 SLS

-1986 TARADNSKD
+1986 TARANNSKD

-2067 SAAADEAC
+2067 SAVADEAC

-2083 NDDVVVVSF
+2083 DDDVVVVSF

-2104 EEELGMEGSADPAEG
+2104 EEELGMEGSADAAEG

-2125 NEGDAAMVDTQHRQ
+2125 SEGDAAMVDTRHRQ

-2162 AAVSPP
+2162 AAVFPP

-2271 LAHMGALEGADRS
+2271 LAHMAALEGPDRS

-2291 LQTLD
+2291 LQVSTIEQHQEGHWFLLLCSSLLHSCFILCRLLHCAIILSLLRIPSPKSPPSPPTWSPSFSPQTLD

-2319 IISAHSSPPLLNAA
+2319 IISAHSSPPLLTAA

-2361 ASADRALAAA
+2361 TSADRALAAA
-2371 GNGAVEEFGADEGGA
+2371 GNGAVDESGADEGGG
-2386 EDADEQMEEGEGHG
+2386 EDGDEQMEEEGGGHG

-2416 VLQALEAML
+2416 VLQSLEAML

-2498 LLHMLARAASHMD
+2498 LLHMLARAASYMD

-2524 FLLLRTF
+2524 FLLLGTF

-2545 SSNQRLPGGTQMVT
+2545 SSNQLLPGGTQMVT

-2597 YAANGDAISPAGRVE
+2597 YAADGDAISPAGRVE

-2640 DIAIRHLVGTID
+2640 DIAIRHLVGTSD

-2714 TSQIDRE
+2714 ISQIDRE

-2734 APEAVSAASQLSEA
+2734 APEALSAASQLSEA
-2748 HLMLEPYIAVSV
+2748 HLMLEPYIAASV